1 MSESNV
7 YMTYTSYKEFEFSLK
22 VMATEYFETKTVSQS
37 GILYRSL
44 SFVPWCVGKVEV
56 D

>member
-7 YMTYTSYKEFEFSLK
+7 YMTYASYKEFEFSLK
-22 VMATEYFETKTVSQS
+22 VMAMETKTVSQS

-44 SFVPWCVGKVEV
+44 SFVPQGIGKV
-56 D
+56 